1 MEIKDYKQF
10 LADGGEI
17 MHKDG
22 TKVTEAHKWA
32 DGSYAF
38 LYSDGTGVSRVFERD
53 IVEYHTFRAPEIPSS
68 SLAELEEWRKA
79 NGISVENENSDDM
92 CFHECPNCNDRCY
105 CSAQPCSCC
114 TQDEPDYKGLYEQR
128 TAQFNELLAKYENQT
143 PSRNWV
149 AECAMAFVST
159 KGLGFE
165 DSWDKAQ
172 QWAAEGKKRG
182 HIN

>member
-1 MEIKDYKQF
+1 MKNNKGELLPQPYLDLARMRREQYKYFQHEKILGSAF
-10 LADGGEI
+10 FWEDTLEGGEFWVNVD
-17 MHKDG
+17 KG
-22 TKVTEAHKWA
+22 ET
-32 DGSYAF
+32 
-38 LYSDGTGVSRVFERD
+38 
-53 IVEYHTFRAPEIPSS
+53 PEIPAA

-79 NGISVENENSDDM
+79 NCIPVENENSDDM

-114 TQDEPDYKGLYEQR
+114 TQDEPDYKGLYEHR

-149 AECAMAFVST
+149 AECAIAFVST

-165 DSWDKAQ
+165 DAWDWAE
-172 QWAAEGKKRG
+172 QWAAEGKRRG
-182 HIN
+182 HI